1 MIGDRGILK
10 GAFFIVGPTASG
22 KSELAADVAARCG
35 AEVVSADAF
44 QIYRG
49 LPLLTAQPDEA
60 TLRKARHH
68 LVETVSPE
76 EEMSAA
82 RFRELALNA
91 LRDIHGRGKLA
102 IVAGGSGLYLK
113 ALTHG
118 LAPLPAVDQK
128 LRAELDALSL
138 EELQA
143 RLLAVD
149 PLGAETIDRKNKRR
163 LVRAL
168 EIFAQTRRPASE
180 QRQEWSQEVSDL
192 QGVFVFRER
201 PELYARIDRRVEEM
215 FRNGVTDEVARLG
228 EVSVT
233 AAKTL
238 GLEEIRHLLEGKVSQ
253 EECVAAIQLATRRY
267 AKRQLTWFRRQP
279 SLESLN
285 LSSLKDH
292 AAAVDWILQK
302 VSLLPP
308 LE

>member
-1 MIGDRGILK
+1 MK

-35 AEVVSADAF
+35 AEVVNADAF
-44 QIYRG
+44 QVYRG

-60 TLRKARHH
+60 TLRKVPHH
-68 LVETVSPE
+68 LVGVVPPS

-82 RFRELALNA
+82 KFRELALSAIQEIN
-91 LRDIHGRGKLA
+91 RRGKLA

-128 LRAELDALSL
+128 LRLELDALSL
-138 EELQA
+138 EELNP

-168 EIFAQTRRPASE
+168 EIFAQTQRPASE
-180 QRQEWSQEVSDL
+180 QRREWSREATVL
-192 QGVFVFRER
+192 RGVFVFRER
-201 PELYARIDRRVEEM
+201 TELNARIDRRVEEM
-215 FRNGVTDEVARLG
+215 FQEGVAAEVAALG
-228 EVSVT
+228 QVSVT

-238 GLEEIRHLLEGKVSQ
+238 GLEQTRIFLEGKMSAA
-253 EECVAAIQLATRRY
+253 ECAAAIQQATRRY

-279 SLESLN
+279 SLELLN
-285 LSSLKDH
+285 LSLLKDH